1 MSGCFGS
8 SKEDRYFERK
18 LNEYLDSQDLGR
30 CEICQDAQ
38 AELQCLAC
46 NKEMCLE
53 CAEVVDGLE
62 YCPEHAP
69 MCECGDNSGYKCK
82 DVGVYCCGPE
92 KHDCK
97 RCEEGENVFKKGG
110 KDD

>member
-38 AELQCLAC
+38 AEL
-46 NKEMCLE
+46 
-53 CAEVVDGLE
+53 
-62 YCPEHAP
+62 
-69 MCECGDNSGYKCK
+69 
-82 DVGVYCCGPE
+82 
-92 KHDCK
+92 
-97 RCEEGENVFKKGG
+97 
-110 KDD
+110 